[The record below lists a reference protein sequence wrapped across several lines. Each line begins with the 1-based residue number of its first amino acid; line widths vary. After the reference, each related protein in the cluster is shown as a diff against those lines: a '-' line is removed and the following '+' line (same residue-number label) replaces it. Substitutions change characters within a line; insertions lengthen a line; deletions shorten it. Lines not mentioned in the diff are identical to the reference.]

1 MNNRKNNFLPLTF
14 LILLLGYTFLGG
26 NLSLF
31 LHAQEKSQTTQQE
44 QQKLQLDITQG
55 TPIYNP
61 EGRRD
66 PFRDLLAGRELK
78 SKTGIRGPIDMSIDD
93 VILIGIVKAK
103 NKYTAIINGPQGFP
117 YSIKV
122 GDKFADGFV
131 LSITANKVVFRKL
144 KERGIPLM
152 RPKDITKEINPEER

>member
-1 MNNRKNNFLPLTF
+1 MMAKKIGLLTTPLIFL
-14 LILLLGYTFLGG
+14 
-26 NLSLF
+26 LSLF
-31 LHAQEKSQTTQQE
+31 IWGGYLLPSLLAQEQTTTAQQE
-44 QQKLQLDITQG
+44 PKKLQLDVTKG
-55 TPIYNP
+55 NPIYNP

-78 SKTGIRGPIDMSIDD
+78 SKTGIRGPIDMSINDI
-93 VILIGIVKAK
+93 ILIGIVKAK
-103 NKYTAIINGPQGFP
+103 NRFTAIINGPQGFP
-117 YSIKV
+117 YYVKV

-131 LSITANKVVFRKL
+131 LSITPNKVVFRKL